1 MEEFSKLIRL
11 DDVLLS
17 DDLIKEKIEKDFNNI
32 SSNNNGLLYI
42 DKNKLFSRPLLSY
55 QKNNKQKSKKFNTKN
70 D

>member
-17 DDLIKEKIEKDFNNI
+17 YDLIKEKIEKDFNNI